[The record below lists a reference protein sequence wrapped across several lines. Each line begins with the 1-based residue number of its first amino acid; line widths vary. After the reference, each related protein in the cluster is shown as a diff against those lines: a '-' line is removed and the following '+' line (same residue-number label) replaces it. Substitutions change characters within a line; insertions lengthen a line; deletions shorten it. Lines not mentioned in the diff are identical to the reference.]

1 MALKLI
7 YESFGHYIAILL
19 GFLALR
25 KMQNFHRWMFI
36 QIIVALPFYVL
47 TFLILRYQKAHHLT
61 LNNLWLHNIYTFVE
75 TGILLIGLNSKI
87 SGRVVKV
94 LLRIGFLL
102 FLMVFAYEY
111 ITKDS
116 YKIYNL
122 SFFIESMLITIF
134 SSLILYQSLHKA
146 TSDWKTNPDIWILL
160 GLILYFA
167 GDVPYVGLLNYLNS
181 EFPGLSKLFVHL
193 VNNLLANL
201 RYLLLALGFWLLI
214 SRLGKNQSETT

>member
-1 MALKLI
+1 
-7 YESFGHYIAILL
+7 
-19 GFLALR
+19 
-25 KMQNFHRWMFI
+25 MFI